1 MASAFP
7 FRVSLDL
14 AQSGPSGPGT
24 PAFASALAAAEGAL
38 ADLIGSEPGLELFSN
53 VARADDIAAARG
65 LTDTLRKDT
74 SAIFV
79 LGIGGSSLGGQ
90 ALKDLSVP
98 GQPEILFVDNP
109 DPVTYARALSSAD
122 LRTTRFIAVSKSGG
136 TPETLAQTLIAA
148 DALKSAGGGNLG
160 QHFAVITEPRD
171 SPLRRFASGIGCP
184 ILDHPTGIGG
194 RYSVLTVVGMLP
206 ALLLGL
212 DAPAMRAGARALLE
226 SLRSPGSAPALG
238 AAQHWALAQSGQLRE
253 SVLWCYADRL
263 KTFGPWWRQ
272 LWGESLG
279 KNGKGSTP
287 VAVLGPVDQ
296 HSQLQLF
303 LDGPGGALFT
313 LIDCATEGQGPL
325 MPAEDAN
332 RLGLTYLAG
341 RRLGDLIA
349 AEARATAE
357 SLARR
362 GRPVRR
368 ITVDTLDERALGAL
382 FMHFMV
388 ETILMGKLMGV
399 DPFDQPAVEEGKVL
413 ARKYLEGGS
422 PKGP

>member
-1 MASAFP
+1 MSARSRP
-7 FRVSLDL
+7 PISR
-14 AQSGPSGPGT
+14 P
-24 PAFASALAAAEGAL
+24 
-38 ADLIGSEPGLELFSN
+38 
-53 VARADDIAAARG
+53 
-65 LTDTLRKDT
+65 
-74 SAIFV
+74 
-79 LGIGGSSLGGQ
+79 
-90 ALKDLSVP
+90 
-98 GQPEILFVDNP
+98 
-109 DPVTYARALSSAD
+109 
-122 LRTTRFIAVSKSGG
+122 TRFVAISKSGG
-136 TPETLAQTLIAA
+136 TPETLAQVLIAA
-148 DALKSAGGGNLG
+148 DALKSAGGGKHLA
-160 QHFAVITEPRD
+160 QHFVAITEPRD
-171 SPLRRFASGIGCP
+171 SALRKFAASIGCP
-184 ILDHPTGIGG
+184 VLDHPLGIGG

-206 ALLLGL
+206 ALLMGL
-212 DAPAMRAGARALLE
+212 DAAALRAGARAVLE
-226 SLRSPGSAPALG
+226 RARSAKSPPALG
-238 AAQHWALAQSGQLRE
+238 AAQHWALAQQGGLRE

-272 LWGESLG
+272 LWAESLG
-279 KNGKGSTP
+279 KAGQGTTP

-313 LIDCATEGQGPL
+313 LIDCATQGQGPL
-325 MPAEDAN
+325 MPADDAN
-332 RLGLTYLAG
+332 RLGLSYLAG

-382 FMHFMV
+382 FMQYML

-413 ARKYLEGGS
+413 ARKYLEGG
-422 PKGP
+422 

>member
-14 AQSGPSGPGT
+14 STSGPGAPSS
-24 PAFASALAAAEGAL
+24 PAFASVLADAERAL
-38 ADLIGSEPGLELFSN
+38 ADLMRAEPGLELFSD
-53 VARADDIAAARG
+53 VTRSDDIAAAR
-65 LTDTLRKDT
+65 TLGDALKRDT
-74 SAIFV
+74 SAVFI

-90 ALKDLSVP
+90 ALKDLARAGRPDVH
-98 GQPEILFVDNP
+98 FFDNP
-109 DPVTYARALSSAD
+109 DPVTYERALAATD
-122 LRTTRFIAVSKSGG
+122 LKTTRFVAISKSGG
-136 TPETLAQTLIAA
+136 TPETLAQVLIAA
-148 DALKSAGGGNLG
+148 EALKSAGGAKYLA
-160 QHFAVITEPRD
+160 QHFAAITEPRD
-171 SPLRRFASGIGCP
+171 SALRKFASSIGCP
-184 ILDHPTGIGG
+184 VLDHPTGIGG
-194 RYSVLTVVGMLP
+194 RYSVLTVVGLLP
-206 ALLLGL
+206 ALLMGL
-212 DAPAMRAGARALLE
+212 DVEALRAGARAVLE
-226 SLRSPGSAPALG
+226 RARSPGSPPALG
-238 AAQHWALAQSGQLRE
+238 AAQHFALAKAGQLNE
-253 SVLWCYADRL
+253 TVLWCYSDRL

-272 LWGESLG
+272 LWAESLG
-279 KNGKGSTP
+279 KDGKGTTP

-313 LIDCATEGQGPL
+313 LVDCETQGQGPL
-325 MPAEDAN
+325 MPAEEAN
-332 RLGLTYLAG
+332 RLGLSYLAG

-368 ITVDTLDERALGAL
+368 ITVPTLDETALGAL
-382 FMHFMV
+382 FMQFML

-413 ARKYLEGGS
+413 ARKYLTGETR
-422 PKGP
+422 